1 MGPQKLA
8 PSEIVAALVFLT
20 QQRLLLSDP
29 HRLHRALLVAQEV
42 CPLLS
47 RFGFST
53 TGVNPM
59 SRAFDEALGILK
71 LSRIVRMEN
80 TDYKRY
86 IIDEDARH
94 YIETEILPKFT
105 PEEQESLARAANIVR
120 EQCGTPQAVQTG
132 R

>member
-1 MGPQKLA
+1 MGPRKLA

-20 QQRLLLSDP
+20 ERQLLLADP
-29 HRLHRALLVAQEV
+29 HRLHRALRVAQEV

-47 RFGFST
+47 RFGFSM

-86 IIDEDARH
+86 IIDKDARH

-105 PEEQESLARAANIVR
+105 SEEQESLTRAAKIVR
-120 EQCGTPQAVQTG
+120 EQCGTNEPMQAG
-132 R
+132 G